1 MQIELLK
8 DVIVSVETG
17 KNNKTYK
24 SAEVNYKNLSDGKV
38 SSKKLLQFDGAFKAL
53 SEGKEGQ
60 HFVVTPEKNDKGFWN
75 WISAIETGENVAK
88 ETTNVAKTTTAP
100 RSTYETPLEREKRQI
115 YIVKQS
121 SLERAFNLLAH
132 NKGKEKITPEEVIEV
147 AEAFVKYVFDFDFKD
162 MDDDIL

>member
-8 DVIVSVETG
+8 DVVVSIETG
-17 KNNKTYK
+17 KNDKTYK

-38 SSKKLLQFDGAFKAL
+38 SSKKLLQFDGAFKVL
-53 SEGKEGQ
+53 SEGKAG
-60 HFVVTPEKNDKGFWN
+60 HTFSVTPEKNDKGFWN
-75 WISAIETGENVAK
+75 WTSAEEIVAK
-88 ETTNVAKTTTAP
+88 ETTNVAKTTTVP